1 LHRAKSWCKVEQ
13 FEEDESIMSMAGL
26 RLLALGGAVLATT
39 AIALPAA
46 MGAMSR
52 ADRIRET
59 QLSDSLLG
67 QFTPAAGDPRLIARY
82 AKVSDSARR
91 MFTFTPALPANGDR
105 ARAITVVVRAGEASR
120 AQSDGARAA
129 SLLAPNAPVQP
140 VAITPVVYSLGASV
154 GFERFVA
161 PGIGRKVDIAAL
173 PDPRSADAAAR
184 KPSRFATRVGTRPDD
199 PVGSTPRA
207 ANPALP
213 PAVELGSSYRISKN
227 IDVTAGVR
235 YKAEGDAPLTDS
247 KRDSQAVYVGTQ
259 FRF

>member
-1 LHRAKSWCKVEQ
+1 
-13 FEEDESIMSMAGL
+13 M
-26 RLLALGGAVLATT
+26 ALGVAALATS

-46 MGAMSR
+46 FGAMTR

-82 AKVSDSARR
+82 AKVSDTARR
-91 MFTFTPALPANGDR
+91 LFTFTPVLPADGQR
-105 ARAITVVVRAGEASR
+105 SRAITVVVRAGDALRGGGES
-120 AQSDGARAA
+120 ARATTLAA
-129 SLLAPNAPVQP
+129 SGGTAQP
-140 VAITPVVYSLGASV
+140 VAITPVAYNLGASV
-154 GFERFVA
+154 GFDRFVI
-161 PGIGRKVDIAAL
+161 PSVGRKVDISAL
-173 PDPRSADAAAR
+173 PEPRAPEGIAR

-207 ANPALP
+207 TNPAMP

-227 IDVTAGVR
+227 VDVTAGVR
-235 YKAEGDAPLTDS
+235 YKPETERLAPLTDAQ
-247 KRDSQAVYVGTQ
+247 RDGQAVYVGTQ